1 MAICMTRVD
10 FRMIH
15 GQVAIVWIP
24 HYSATKVVIIDDQTS
39 KDNFVKQILI
49 FAAPKGT
56 TVEFYNVDDGVAE
69 YKKNQF
75 GSGKVIVLF
84 RSIQQAYAAYQKGFN
99 FDSINIGQTPR
110 GSDLL
115 HATATVFV
123 STQDVR
129 DLIDLKENG
138 VYVYFRQ
145 EISKPEVQLDSVV
158 KKLASKI

>member
-15 GQVAIVWIP
+15 GQVASVWIP

-56 TVEFYNVDDGVAE
+56 TVEFYNVEDGVAQ
-69 YKKNQF
+69 YQKDQF
-75 GSGKVIVLF
+75 GNGKVIVLF
-84 RSIQQAYAAYQKGFN
+84 RSIEQAYVAYQKGFK
-99 FDSINIGQTPR
+99 FESINIGQTPR

-115 HATATVFV
+115 HATATVYV
-123 STQDVR
+123 SAQDVHQ
-129 DLIDLKENG
+129 LIDLKDQG

-145 EISKPEVQLDSVV
+145 EISKPEVQLDTVV
-158 KKLASKI
+158 KKLSSKI